1 MARFHDRYAQ
11 AISWETKTT
20 PCVRKLVDRSIEKAR
35 NMGII
40 PASSYEYNQTE
51 FVLNWINNNALMVN
65 DNSHRHMLPYAH
77 HKIIDRRFMPFVLN
91 RDDLCHL
98 CHLC

>member
-11 AISWETKTT
+11 AISWERKTT

-40 PASSYEYNQTE
+40 PASSYEYNQTRVCVE
-51 FVLNWINNNALMVN
+51 LDKQHCSYGEWQFL
-65 DNSHRHMLPYAH
+65 
-77 HKIIDRRFMPFVLN
+77 
-91 RDDLCHL
+91 
-98 CHLC
+98 